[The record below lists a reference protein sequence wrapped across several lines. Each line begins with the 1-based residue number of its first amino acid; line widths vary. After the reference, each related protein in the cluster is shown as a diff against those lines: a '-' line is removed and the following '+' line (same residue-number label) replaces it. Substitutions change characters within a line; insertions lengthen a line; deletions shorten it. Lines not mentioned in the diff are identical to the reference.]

1 MSKEQTIQS
10 PPEIR
15 YPEELPVS
23 QRREEIKRLIDANQ
37 VVIVCGETG
46 SGKTTQLPKMCLEL
60 GRGLKGQ
67 SIVHTQPRRLAATAT
82 AKRIAQ
88 ELNSEVGQWVG
99 FKIRFQDQSNANTA
113 VKLVTDG
120 ILLAESQTDPLFKK
134 YDTIIID
141 EAHERSLNID
151 FLLGYLKEVLSK
163 RPDLKL
169 IVTSAT
175 IDAERFSKHFEDAA
189 GKPAP
194 VIEVSG
200 RLYPVEVRY
209 KDPNDFDTNR
219 RKNAPVNPSDEVD
232 EDAFQAATL
241 DAVEELC
248 REGQGDILM
257 FLPGEREIR
266 DMANFLGK
274 NMRLALEVLPL
285 FARLTAQ
292 EQERIFKPSG
302 RRRIVL
308 STNVAETSL
317 TVPGIRYVIDSGQA
331 RVKRYSYRNKV
342 EMLQVERISKASA
355 NQRAGRCGR
364 VANGVCIRL
373 YAESDF
379 AGRADYSD
387 PEILRSSLAS
397 VILRMKSLHLTE
409 VEDFPFL
416 QRPMGRAI
424 ADGYQ
429 LLSELNALDEAGQ
442 LTKIGRALA
451 KLPLDPRIA
460 RMLFEASQRACL
472 NELLVLA
479 AALSIQDPRDRPID
493 AQEAADNAQ
502 QQFDDTESD
511 FMSFLKLWKYYVNL
525 KEQSLTNR
533 EMKNALQRKF
543 LSANRLREWGEVH
556 QQLTAMV
563 KDQKWTLNTK
573 AAEYDQIHMAFM
585 AGLLGNIGLKHET
598 DPIYL
603 GARSIK
609 FSVHPGSNL
618 FKKGF
623 KWIMGAELV
632 ETTRLYARSVARIQ
646 PDWIEKVGAHLLKRN
661 HTNPHWEKGSGQ
673 AVALETGTIYGLP
686 VYSQR
691 RVSLARF
698 NQADARRLMIH
709 EGLVPGQVKTNVPFY
724 VHNRKLIEDLEKL
737 EHKARRQDILVDE
750 ALIAQFY
757 DDKLPAGAYNQQT
770 LENWAKQ
777 ASKEDLA
784 ALYLNKEDLLSK
796 KAGDITTEFYPKKLE
811 MGGLAFDLSYHFE
824 PGSPRD
830 GVTLTIPLMLLNQVN
845 VGRTEWLVPGML
857 KEKALLLLKSLPQKI
872 RRHCV
877 PVPQFAEKFAQAH
890 YDPKLYEK
898 PLLERL
904 RDFVASETPARPL
917 LSDFRIETL
926 PPHHFMNFKLVDEHG
941 RQLDMQRSLSALKAE
956 WGRKAQESFKS
967 SAVVEQV
974 RAQVQVQVGVGEGAA
989 PQANAKPGHHNVT
1002 QNKLTQNSQAAKTS
1016 EASEANKFN
1025 DQPITDWSFGTLPD
1039 MLEIKRGGQTF
1050 FGYPALKDMGEH
1062 CIVEVYDEEEIARK
1076 VHLDGVLRLF
1086 NIALKEPLKYL
1097 TKNLLD
1103 FQKVAMLYMPLG
1115 SAEDLQLQWIK
1126 LTLMRSALAAGLP
1139 STQAEFASK
1148 VQEARARMNL
1158 IAQEIG
1164 KILLIILNEHS
1175 ALSKKL
1181 QASAKAFPDCVADIQ
1196 NQLNWLLPKGFLLK
1210 KPWEQLAHYP
1220 RYLKAAQIRLE
1231 RARNSIDRDKQ
1242 LMKEVMDLQLHWV
1255 RASSQLKGQ
1264 EDESLSQFAW
1274 QLQELRVSLFA
1285 QELRTPM
1292 PVSAKRLQKA
1302 WETMARRN
1310 Q

>member
-1 MSKEQTIQS
+1 MLSKEQTLQS

-23 QRREEIKRLIDANQ
+23 QRRAEIKHLIAANQ

-60 GRGLKGQ
+60 GRGLNGQ

-88 ELNSEVGQWVG
+88 ELNSEIGQWVG
-99 FKIRFQDQSNANTA
+99 FKIRFQDQSNASTA

-120 ILLAESQTDPLFKK
+120 ILMAESQTDPLFKK

-151 FLLGYLKEVLSK
+151 FLLGYLKDVLTK

-175 IDAERFSKHFEDAA
+175 IDAERFSKHFENAQ

-209 KDPNDFDTNR
+209 KDPNDFDTSR
-219 RKNAPVNPSDEVD
+219 RKNAPVNLADEVD

-266 DMANFLGK
+266 DMANFLSK
-274 NMRLALEVLPL
+274 NLRQSLEILPL

-317 TVPGIRYVIDSGQA
+317 TVPGIRYVIDSGVA

-373 YAESDF
+373 YAEADF
-379 AGRADYSD
+379 AGRTDYTD

-429 LLSELNALDEAGQ
+429 LLSELNALDDAGH
-442 LTKIGRALA
+442 LTKTGRALA

-460 RMLFEASQRACL
+460 RMLFEASQRGCL

-493 AQEAADNAQ
+493 AKEAADNAQ
-502 QQFDDTESD
+502 QQFDDAESD
-511 FMSFLKLWKYYVNL
+511 FMSFLKLWNYFIDL
-525 KEQSLTNR
+525 KQQNLTNR
-533 EMKNALQRKF
+533 DMKNALQRKF
-543 LSANRLREWGEVH
+543 LSANRLREWSEVH

-563 KDQKWTLNTK
+563 KDQKWTLNATP
-573 AAEYDQIHMAFM
+573 ATYDQIHLALM

-598 DPIYL
+598 DPVYL

-618 FKKGF
+618 FKKGG
-623 KWIMGAELV
+623 KWIMAAELV
-632 ETTRLYARSVARIQ
+632 ETTRLYARSVAKIQ
-646 PDWIEKVGAHLLKRN
+646 PEWIEKVGAHLVKRN
-661 HTNPHWEKGSGQ
+661 HNNPHWEKGSGQ

-686 VYSQR
+686 IYSQR

-709 EGLVPGQVKTNVPFY
+709 EGLVPGQVKTTVPFY
-724 VHNRKLIEDLEKL
+724 VHNRKLVEDLEKL

-757 DDKLPAGAYNQQT
+757 DDKLPAGVYNQQT

-811 MGGLAFDLSYHFE
+811 MGGLAFDLTYHFE

-845 VGRTEWLVPGML
+845 PGRTEWLVPGML
-857 KEKALLLLKSLPQKI
+857 KEKALLLLKSLPQKL

-890 YDPKLYEK
+890 FDSNLYEK

-926 PPHHFMNFKLVDEHG
+926 PPHHFMNFKLIDEHG

-967 SAVVEQV
+967 SDVVEQV
-974 RAQVQVQVGVGEGAA
+974 RAQVGG
-989 PQANAKPGHHNVT
+989 QAGIASP
-1002 QNKLTQNSQAAKTS
+1002 
-1016 EASEANKFN
+1016 ASETRKLSPNPAKSSSGSNSTFS
-1025 DQPITDWSFGTLPD
+1025 DQPITDWSFGSLPD
-1039 MLEIKRGGQTF
+1039 MLEIKRAGQTF

-1062 CIVEVYDEEEIARK
+1062 CIIEVFDEEEIARK

-1097 TKNLLD
+1097 TKNLID

-1115 SAEDLQLQWIK
+1115 SSEELQQQWIK

-1139 STQAEFASK
+1139 TTQDEFNTKA
-1148 VQEARARMNL
+1148 QEARSRMNL

-1164 KILLIILNEHS
+1164 KVLLIILNEYS
-1175 ALSKKL
+1175 ALNKKL
-1181 QASAKAFPDCVADIQ
+1181 QALSKSFPECVADIQ

-1231 RARNSIDRDKQ
+1231 RVRNSVDRDKQ
-1242 LMKEVMDLQLHWV
+1242 LMKDVMDLQLHWV

-1292 PVSAKRLQKA
+1292 PVSVKRLQKA
-1302 WETMARRN
+1302 WETMARR
-1310 Q
+1310 QQ

>member
-1 MSKEQTIQS
+1 MLSKEQILQS

-23 QRREEIKRLIDANQ
+23 QRREEIKRLIAAHQ

-60 GRGLKGQ
+60 GRGLNGQ

-99 FKIRFQDQSNANTA
+99 FKIRFQDQSNASTA

-151 FLLGYLKEVLSK
+151 FLLGYLKDVLGK

-175 IDAERFSKHFEDAA
+175 IDAERFSRHFEDAQ

-219 RKNAPVNPSDEVD
+219 RKNAPVNPADEVD

-266 DMANFLGK
+266 DMANFLSK
-274 NMRLALEVLPL
+274 NMRQTLEVLPL

-317 TVPGIRYVIDSGQA
+317 TVPGIRYVIDSGVA

-364 VANGVCIRL
+364 VADGVCIRL

-379 AGRADYSD
+379 MGRADYTD

-409 VEDFPFL
+409 VEEFPFL

-429 LLSELNALDEAGQ
+429 LLSELNALDDAGH
-442 LTKIGRALA
+442 LTKIGRSLA

-460 RMLFEASQRACL
+460 RMLFEASRRACL
-472 NELLVLA
+472 SEMLVLA
-479 AALSIQDPRDRPID
+479 SALSIQDPRDRPID

-502 QQFDDTESD
+502 QQFDDAESD
-511 FMSFLKLWKYYVNL
+511 FMSFLKLWKFYIDL
-525 KEQSLTNR
+525 KEKKLSNR
-533 EMKNALQRKF
+533 DMKSTLQKKF

-556 QQLTAMV
+556 QQLTSMV
-563 KDQKWTLNTK
+563 KDQKWNLNTS
-573 AAEYDQIHMAFM
+573 AAKYDQIHLALM

-598 DPIYL
+598 DPVYL

-609 FSVHPGSNL
+609 FSIHPGSNL
-618 FKKGF
+618 FKKGG
-623 KWIMGAELV
+623 KWIMAAELV
-632 ETTRLYARSVARIQ
+632 ETTRLYARSVAKIQ

-661 HTNPHWEKGSGQ
+661 HSNPHWEKGSGQ
-673 AVALETGTIYGLP
+673 AVAMETGTIYGLP

-691 RVSLARF
+691 RISLARF

-709 EGLVPGQVKTNVPFY
+709 EGLVPGQVKTTVPFY
-724 VHNRKLIEDLEKL
+724 VHNRKLVEELEKL

-757 DDKLPAGAYNQQT
+757 DDKLPAGVYNQQT

-784 ALYLNKEDLLSK
+784 ALCLNKADLLSK
-796 KAGDITTEFYPKKLE
+796 KAGDITTDFYPKKLE
-811 MGGLAFDLSYHFE
+811 MGGLAFDLTYHFE

-857 KEKALLLLKSLPQKI
+857 KEKALLLLKSLPQKL
-872 RRHCV
+872 RRYCV

-904 RDFVASETPARPL
+904 RDFVVGETPARPL

-967 SAVVEQV
+967 SDVVEQV
-974 RAQVQVQVGVGEGAA
+974 RTQVGSQAGAQRA
-989 PQANAKPGHHNVT
+989 EHAGGSVSSKPVT
-1002 QNKLTQNSQAAKTS
+1002 QGKSTGSTFS
-1016 EASEANKFN
+1016 
-1025 DQPITDWSFGTLPD
+1025 DQPITDWSFGGLPD

-1050 FGYPALKDMGEH
+1050 FGYPALKDMGDH
-1062 CIVEVYDEEEIARK
+1062 CVIEVFDEEEIARK

-1115 SAEDLQLQWIK
+1115 SSDELQQQWVK

-1139 STQAEFASK
+1139 ATQDEFNSK
-1148 VQEARARMNL
+1148 VQDARARMNL

-1164 KILLIILNEHS
+1164 RLLLNILNEYN
-1175 ALSKKL
+1175 ALNKKL
-1181 QASAKAFPDCVADIQ
+1181 QLSSKAFPECVADIQ
-1196 NQLNWLLPKGFLLK
+1196 NQVNWLLPKGFLLK

-1220 RYLKAAQIRLE
+1220 RYLKGAQIRLE

-1242 LMKEVMDLQLHWV
+1242 LMKDVMDLQLHWV

-1292 PVSAKRLQKA
+1292 PVSVKRLQKA
-1302 WETMARRN
+1302 WETMARR
-1310 Q
+1310 QQ

>member
-1 MSKEQTIQS
+1 MLSKEQTLQP

-23 QRREEIKRLIDANQ
+23 QRRAEIKHLIAANQ

-60 GRGLKGQ
+60 GRGLNGQ

-88 ELNSEVGQWVG
+88 ELNSEIGQWVG
-99 FKIRFQDQSNANTA
+99 FKIRFQDQSNASTA

-151 FLLGYLKEVLSK
+151 FLLGYLKDVLTK

-175 IDAERFSKHFEDAA
+175 IDAERFSKHFENAQ

-209 KDPNDFDTNR
+209 KDPNDFDTSR
-219 RKNAPVNPSDEVD
+219 RKNAPVNLADEVD

-266 DMANFLGK
+266 DMANFLSK
-274 NMRLALEVLPL
+274 NLRQSLEILPL

-317 TVPGIRYVIDSGQA
+317 TVPGIRYVIDSGVA

-373 YAESDF
+373 YAEADF
-379 AGRADYSD
+379 AGRTDYTD

-429 LLSELNALDEAGQ
+429 LLSELNALDDAGH
-442 LTKIGRALA
+442 LTKTGRALA

-460 RMLFEASQRACL
+460 RMLFEASQRGCL

-502 QQFDDTESD
+502 QQFDDAESD
-511 FMSFLKLWKYYVNL
+511 FMSFLKLWNYFIDL
-525 KEQSLTNR
+525 KQQNLTNR
-533 EMKNALQRKF
+533 DMKNALQRKF
-543 LSANRLREWGEVH
+543 LSANRLREWSEVH

-563 KDQKWTLNTK
+563 KDQKWTLNATP
-573 AAEYDQIHMAFM
+573 ATYDQIHLALM

-598 DPIYL
+598 DPVYL

-618 FKKGF
+618 FKKGG
-623 KWIMGAELV
+623 KWIMAAELV
-632 ETTRLYARSVARIQ
+632 ETTRLYARSVAKIQ
-646 PDWIEKVGAHLLKRN
+646 PEWIEKVGAHLVKRN
-661 HTNPHWEKGSGQ
+661 HNNPHWEKGSGQ

-686 VYSQR
+686 IYSQR

-709 EGLVPGQVKTNVPFY
+709 EGLVPGQVKTTVPFY
-724 VHNRKLIEDLEKL
+724 VHNRKLVEDLEKL

-757 DDKLPAGAYNQQT
+757 DDKLPAGVYNQQT

-811 MGGLAFDLSYHFE
+811 MGGLAFDLTYHFE

-845 VGRTEWLVPGML
+845 PGRTEWLVPGML
-857 KEKALLLLKSLPQKI
+857 KEKALLLLKSLPQKL

-890 YDPKLYEK
+890 FDSNLYEK

-926 PPHHFMNFKLVDEHG
+926 PPHHFMNFKLIDEHG

-967 SAVVEQV
+967 SDVVEQV
-974 RAQVQVQVGVGEGAA
+974 RAQVGG
-989 PQANAKPGHHNVT
+989 QAGIASP
-1002 QNKLTQNSQAAKTS
+1002 
-1016 EASEANKFN
+1016 ASETRKLSPNPAKSSSGSNSAFS
-1025 DQPITDWSFGTLPD
+1025 DQPITDWSFGSLPD
-1039 MLEIKRGGQTF
+1039 MLEIKRAGQTF

-1062 CIVEVYDEEEIARK
+1062 CIIEVFDEEEIARK

-1097 TKNLLD
+1097 TKNLID

-1115 SAEDLQLQWIK
+1115 SSEELQQQWIK

-1139 STQAEFASK
+1139 TTQDEFNTKA
-1148 VQEARARMNL
+1148 QEARSRMNL

-1164 KILLIILNEHS
+1164 KVLLIILNEYS
-1175 ALSKKL
+1175 ALNKKL
-1181 QASAKAFPDCVADIQ
+1181 QALSKSFPECVADIQ

-1231 RARNSIDRDKQ
+1231 RVRNSVDRDKQ
-1242 LMKEVMDLQLHWV
+1242 LMKDVMDLQLHWV

-1292 PVSAKRLQKA
+1292 PVSVKRLQKA
-1302 WETMARRN
+1302 WETMARR
-1310 Q
+1310 QQ

>member
-1 MSKEQTIQS
+1 M
-10 PPEIR
+10 PEIR

-23 QRREEIKRLIDANQ
+23 QRRTEIKQLIAAHQ

-46 SGKTTQLPKMCLEL
+46 SGKTTQLPKMCMEL
-60 GRGLKGQ
+60 GRGLNGQ

-88 ELNSEVGQWVG
+88 ELNSELGQWVG
-99 FKIRFQDQSNANTA
+99 YKIRFQDQSNASTA

-151 FLLGYLKEVLSK
+151 FLLGYLKEVLTK
-163 RPDLKL
+163 RSDLKL

-175 IDAERFSKHFEDAA
+175 IDAERFSKHFENSA
-189 GKPAP
+189 GEPAP

-200 RLYPVEVRY
+200 RLYPVEIRY
-209 KDPNDFDTNR
+209 KDPNDFDTSR
-219 RKNAPVNPSDEVD
+219 RKNAPLNPADEVD

-248 REGQGDILM
+248 REGTGDILM

-266 DMANFLGK
+266 DMANFMSK
-274 NMRLALEVLPL
+274 NLRQTLEILPL

-317 TVPGIRYVIDSGQA
+317 TVPGIRYVIDSGLA

-364 VANGVCIRL
+364 VAHGVCIRL
-373 YAESDF
+373 YAAADF
-379 AGRADYSD
+379 AGRADYTD

-429 LLSELNALDEAGQ
+429 LLSELNALDDVGQ

-460 RMLFEASQRACL
+460 RMLFEANQRGCL
-472 NELLVLA
+472 SELLVLA
-479 AALSIQDPRDRPID
+479 SALSIQDPRDRPID
-493 AQEAADNAQ
+493 AQEAADNAH
-502 QQFDDTESD
+502 QQFNDTESD
-511 FMSFLKLWKYYVNL
+511 FMSFLKLWNYYIDL
-525 KEQSLTNR
+525 KKQELTNR
-533 EMKNALQRKF
+533 ELRNTLQRKF
-543 LSANRLREWGEVH
+543 LSANRLREWNEVQ

-563 KDQKWTLNTK
+563 KDQKWTLNSTP
-573 AAEYDQIHMAFM
+573 ATYDQIHLALM
-585 AGLLGNIGLKHET
+585 AGLLGNLGLKHET
-598 DPIYL
+598 DPVYL

-609 FSVHPGSNL
+609 FSIHPGSNL
-618 FKKGF
+618 FKKGG
-623 KWIMGAELV
+623 KWIMAAELV
-632 ETTRLYARSVARIQ
+632 ETTRLYARSVAKIQ
-646 PDWIEKVGAHLLKRN
+646 PDWIEKVGAHLVKRN
-661 HTNPHWEKGSGQ
+661 HNNPHWEKGSGQ

-686 VYSQR
+686 IYSQR

-770 LENWAKQ
+770 LENWTKQ

-784 ALYLNKEDLLSK
+784 ALYLNKQDLLSK

-857 KEKALLLLKSLPQKI
+857 KEKALLLLKSLPQKL

-877 PVPQFAEKFAQAH
+877 PVPQFAEKFAEAH
-890 YDPKLYEK
+890 YDSSLYDK
-898 PLLERL
+898 SLLERL
-904 RDFVASETPARPL
+904 RDFVTSETPARPL

-967 SAVVEQV
+967 SNVVEQV
-974 RAQVQVQVGVGEGAA
+974 RAQVGGKVSGIGQTGSSNN
-989 PQANAKPGHHNVT
+989 PSSNSAN
-1002 QNKLTQNSQAAKTS
+1002 LS
-1016 EASEANKFN
+1016 ASTRTTAFS
-1025 DQPITDWSFGTLPD
+1025 DQPIVDWSFGNLPD

-1050 FGYPALKDMGEH
+1050 FGYPALKDMGDH
-1062 CIVEVYDEEEIARK
+1062 CIVEVFDEEDIARK

-1115 SAEDLQLQWIK
+1115 SSEDLQHQWIK
-1126 LTLMRSALAAGLP
+1126 LTLLRSALAAGLP
-1139 STQAEFASK
+1139 TTQDEFNSK
-1148 VQEARARMNL
+1148 AQEARSRMNL

-1164 KILLIILNEHS
+1164 KILLIILNEYHV
-1175 ALSKKL
+1175 LNKKL
-1181 QASAKAFPDCVADIQ
+1181 QASSKSFPECVADIQ

-1231 RARNSIDRDKQ
+1231 RVRNSLERDKQ
-1242 LMKEVMDLQLHWV
+1242 LMKDVMDLQLHWV

-1264 EDESLSQFAW
+1264 EDESLNQFAW

-1292 PVSAKRLQKA
+1292 PVSVKRLQKA
-1302 WETMARRN
+1302 WETMARR
-1310 Q
+1310 QQ

>member
-1 MSKEQTIQS
+1 MLSKEQILQS
-10 PPEIR
+10 LPEIL

-23 QRREEIKRLIDANQ
+23 QRREEIKQLIAANQ

-151 FLLGYLKEVLSK
+151 FLLGYLKDVLSK

-175 IDAERFSKHFEDAA
+175 IDAERFSKHFVDSQ
-189 GKPAP
+189 GKAAP

-200 RLYPVEVRY
+200 RLYPVEMRY
-209 KDPNDFDTNR
+209 KDPNDFDTSR
-219 RKNAPVNPSDEVD
+219 RKNTPLNPADEID
-232 EDAFQAATL
+232 EDAFQAATV

-266 DMANFLGK
+266 DMAHFLTK
-274 NMRLALEVLPL
+274 NLRQTLEVLPL

-317 TVPGIRYVIDSGQA
+317 TVPGIRYVIDSGVA

-373 YAESDF
+373 YSEADF
-379 AGRADYSD
+379 SGRPDYTD

-429 LLSELNALDEAGQ
+429 LLSELNALDDAGH
-442 LTKIGRALA
+442 LTKIGRSLA

-472 NELLVLA
+472 NEVLVLA

-502 QQFDDTESD
+502 QQFDDAESD
-511 FMSFLKLWKYYVNL
+511 FMSFLKLWNFYIDL
-525 KEQSLTNR
+525 KEKGGTNR
-533 EMKNALQRKF
+533 EVKNTLQRKF

-556 QQLTAMV
+556 QQLAAMA
-563 KDQKWTLNTK
+563 KDQKWTLNTTP
-573 AAEYDQIHMAFM
+573 ANYDQIHLALMS
-585 AGLLGNIGLKHET
+585 GLLGNIGLKHET
-598 DPIYL
+598 DPGYL

-618 FKKGF
+618 FKKSG
-623 KWIMGAELV
+623 KWIMAAELV
-632 ETTRLYARSVARIQ
+632 ETTRLYARSVAKIQ
-646 PDWIEKVGAHLLKRN
+646 PDWIEKVGDHLVKRN
-661 HTNPHWEKGSGQ
+661 HNNPHWEKGSGQ
-673 AVALETGTIYGLP
+673 AVAMETGTIYGLP
-686 VYSQR
+686 IYSQR
-691 RVSLARF
+691 RVSLARL

-709 EGLVPGQVKTNVPFY
+709 EGLVPGQVKTTVPFY
-724 VHNRKLIEDLEKL
+724 VHNRKLVEELEKL

-757 DDKLPAGAYNQQT
+757 DDKLPAGVYNQQT

-777 ASKEDLA
+777 ASKDDLA
-784 ALYLNKEDLLSK
+784 ALHLNKEDLLSK
-796 KAGDITTEFYPKKLE
+796 KAGDITTDFYPKKLE

-890 YDPKLYEK
+890 FDSTLYEK

-904 RDFVASETPARPL
+904 RDYVASETPARPL

-926 PPHHFMNFKLVDEHG
+926 PPHHFMNFKLMDEHG
-941 RQLDMQRSLSALKAE
+941 RQLDMQRNLAALRAE
-956 WGRKAQESFKS
+956 WGKKAQESFKS

-974 RAQVQVQVGVGEGAA
+974 RAQVGSSSPTHLGA
-989 PQANAKPGHHNVT
+989 V
-1002 QNKLTQNSQAAKTS
+1002 SVSSAAK
-1016 EASEANKFN
+1016 ASIHASKQTNNNAFN
-1025 DQPITDWSFGTLPD
+1025 DQPISDWSFGGLPD

-1050 FGYPALKDMGEH
+1050 FGYPALKDMGDH
-1062 CIVEVYDEEEIARK
+1062 CIVEVYDEEAIARK

-1115 SAEDLQLQWIK
+1115 SAEDLQKQWIK
-1126 LTLMRSALAAGLP
+1126 LTLMRSALASGLP
-1139 STQAEFASK
+1139 VTQDEFNSK
-1148 VQEARARMNL
+1148 VQDARARMNL

-1164 KILLIILNEHS
+1164 KILFNILNEYS
-1175 ALSKKL
+1175 TLNKKL
-1181 QASAKAFPDCVADIQ
+1181 QASSKSFPDCVADIQ
-1196 NQLNWLLPKGFLLK
+1196 NQVNWLLPKGFLLK

-1231 RARNSIDRDKQ
+1231 RVRNSIDRDKQ
-1242 LMKEVMDLQLHWV
+1242 LMKEVMDLQLHWA
-1255 RASSQLKGQ
+1255 RAGAQLKGQ
-1264 EDESLSQFAW
+1264 EDESLDQFSW

-1292 PVSAKRLQKA
+1292 PVSVKRLQKA
-1302 WETMARRN
+1302 WETMARR
-1310 Q
+1310 QQ

>member
-1 MSKEQTIQS
+1 VLSKEQSAHPLPQ
-10 PPEIR
+10 IR

-23 QRREEIKRLIDANQ
+23 QRREEIKALLAKNQ

-60 GRGLKGQ
+60 GRGLNGQ

-82 AKRIAQ
+82 AKRIAF
-88 ELNSEVGQWVG
+88 ELQSEVGQWVG
-99 FKIRFQDQSNANTA
+99 FKIRFQDQSGSNTA
-113 VKLVTDG
+113 IKLVTDG

-151 FLLGYLKEVLSK
+151 FLLGYLKDVLRK

-175 IDAERFSKHFEDAA
+175 IDAQRFAKHFETDT
-189 GKPAP
+189 GQPAP

-209 KDPNDFDTNR
+209 KDPVDFDTNR
-219 RKNAPVNPSDEVD
+219 RKNAPKNPTDEVD

-266 DMANFLGK
+266 DMSNFLGK
-274 NMRLALEVLPL
+274 NLRQSMEVLPL

-342 EMLQVERISKASA
+342 EMLQIERISKASA

-373 YAESDF
+373 YSETDF
-379 AGRADYSD
+379 AGRSDFTD

-409 VEDFPFL
+409 VEEFPFL

-429 LLSELNALDEAGQ
+429 LLSELHALDDSGR
-442 LTKIGRALA
+442 LTKTGRSLA

-472 NELLVLA
+472 SEMLVLA
-479 AALSIQDPRDRPID
+479 AALSIQDPRERPLD
-493 AQEAADNAQ
+493 AQEAADQAQ
-502 QQFDDTESD
+502 QQFQDPDSD
-511 FMSFLKLWKYYVNL
+511 FMSFLKLWKFYIDL
-525 KEQSLTNR
+525 KEKGLSNR
-533 EMKNALQRKF
+533 ELRNTLQRKF
-543 LSANRLREWGEVH
+543 LSGNRLREWTEVH
-556 QQLTAMV
+556 QQLLGMA
-563 KDQKWTLNTK
+563 KEQKWHLNTEK
-573 AAEYDQIHMAFM
+573 ATADQVHMALM
-585 AGLLGNIGLKHET
+585 SGLLGNLGLKHESE
-598 DPIYL
+598 PVYL
-603 GARSIK
+603 GARSIR

-618 FKKGF
+618 FKKNG
-623 KWIMGAELV
+623 KWLMAAELV
-632 ETTRLYARSVARIQ
+632 ETTRLYARCVARIQ
-646 PDWIEKVGAHLLKRN
+646 PEWIEKVGAHLVRKN
-661 HTNPHWEKGSGQ
+661 HSNPHWEKNSGQ
-673 AVALETGTIYGLP
+673 AVAMETGTIYGLP
-686 VYSQR
+686 IYSQR
-691 RVSLARF
+691 RVSLAKID
-698 NQADARRLMIH
+698 QESARKLMIQ
-709 EGLVPGQVKTNVPFY
+709 EGLVPGQIKTNLAFY
-724 VHNRKLIEDLEKL
+724 VHNRKLVEDLEKL

-750 ALIAQFY
+750 SLIAQFY
-757 DDKLPAGAYNQQT
+757 EERLPKGAYNQQT

-777 ASKEDLA
+777 ASKDDLA
-784 ALYLNKEDLLSK
+784 ALYLSREDLLSK
-796 KAGDITTEFYPKKLE
+796 QAGGITTEFYPKKLE
-811 MGGLAFDLSYHFE
+811 MGGLAFDLTYHFE

-830 GVTLTIPLMLLNQVN
+830 GVTLSVPLMLLNQVN
-845 VGRTEWLVPGML
+845 LIRTEWLVPGML
-857 KEKALLLLKSLPQKI
+857 KEKALLLLKSLPQKL

-890 YDPKLYEK
+890 FDISLYDQ

-904 RDFVASETPARPL
+904 RDFVGTQTPVRPL
-917 LSDFRIETL
+917 LTDFRIESL
-926 PPHHFMNFKLVDEHG
+926 PPHHFMNFKLIDEHG
-941 RQLDMQRSLSALKAE
+941 RQLDMQRNLAALRAE
-956 WGRKAQESFKS
+956 WGKKALETFKS
-967 SAVVEQV
+967 SAAVEQA
-974 RAQVQVQVGVGEGAA
+974 RTQVGGVSSA
-989 PQANAKPGHHNVT
+989 Q
-1002 QNKLTQNSQAAKTS
+1002 S
-1016 EASEANKFN
+1016 EARQGGKVVSNTVSQDNE
-1025 DQPITDWSFGTLPD
+1025 PITSWSFGELPE

-1062 CIVEVYDEEEIARK
+1062 CVIEVYDEESLAK
-1076 VHLDGVLRLF
+1076 KAHVDGVLRLF
-1086 NIALKEPLKYL
+1086 SIALKEPLKYL
-1097 TKNLLD
+1097 NKNLTD

-1115 SAEDLQLQWIK
+1115 TSDELQRQWIK
-1126 LTLMRSALAAGLP
+1126 LALMRGALASGMP
-1139 STQAEFASK
+1139 KTEQDFTEK
-1148 VQEARARMNL
+1148 TQEARGRLNL

-1164 KILLIILNEHS
+1164 KILLMILIEYS
-1175 ALSKKL
+1175 ALNKKL
-1181 QASAKAFPDCVADIQ
+1181 QVNSKSFPEAVSDIQ
-1196 NQLNWLLPKGFLLK
+1196 NQVSWLLPKDFMLS

-1220 RYLKAAQIRLE
+1220 RYLKAAQVRLE
-1231 RARNSIDRDKQ
+1231 RLRNSVERDKE
-1242 LMKEVMDLQLHWV
+1242 LMKEMHPLQVQWV
-1255 RASSQLKGQ
+1255 RALGNLKGQ
-1264 EDESLSQFAW
+1264 TDESLDQFGW

-1292 PVSAKRLQKA
+1292 PVSVKRLSKA
-1302 WETMARRN
+1302 WDTLSRR
-1310 Q
+1310 QQ

>member
-1 MSKEQTIQS
+1 VLSKEQTLQP

-23 QRREEIKRLIDANQ
+23 QRRAEIKHLIAANQ

-60 GRGLKGQ
+60 GRGLNGQ

-88 ELNSEVGQWVG
+88 ELNSEIGQWVG
-99 FKIRFQDQSNANTA
+99 FKIRFQDQSNASTA

-151 FLLGYLKEVLSK
+151 FLLGYLKDVLTK

-175 IDAERFSKHFEDAA
+175 IDAERFSKHFENAQ

-209 KDPNDFDTNR
+209 KDPNDFDTSR
-219 RKNAPVNPSDEVD
+219 RKNAPVNLADEVD

-266 DMANFLGK
+266 DMANFLSK
-274 NMRLALEVLPL
+274 NLRQSLEILPL

-317 TVPGIRYVIDSGQA
+317 TVPGIRYVIDSGVA

-373 YAESDF
+373 YAEADF
-379 AGRADYSD
+379 AGRTDYTD

-429 LLSELNALDEAGQ
+429 LLSELNALDDAGH
-442 LTKIGRALA
+442 LTKTGRALA

-460 RMLFEASQRACL
+460 RMLFEASQRGCL

-493 AQEAADNAQ
+493 AKEAADNAQ
-502 QQFDDTESD
+502 QQFDDAESD
-511 FMSFLKLWKYYVNL
+511 FMSFLKLWNYFIDL
-525 KEQSLTNR
+525 KQQNLTNR
-533 EMKNALQRKF
+533 DMKNALQRKF
-543 LSANRLREWGEVH
+543 LSANRLREWSEVH

-563 KDQKWTLNTK
+563 KDQKWTLNATP
-573 AAEYDQIHMAFM
+573 ATYDQIHLALM

-598 DPIYL
+598 DPVYL

-618 FKKGF
+618 FKKGG
-623 KWIMGAELV
+623 KWIMAAELV
-632 ETTRLYARSVARIQ
+632 ETTRLYARSVAKIQ
-646 PDWIEKVGAHLLKRN
+646 PEWIEKVGAHLVKRN
-661 HTNPHWEKGSGQ
+661 HNNPHWEKGSGQ

-686 VYSQR
+686 IYSQR

-709 EGLVPGQVKTNVPFY
+709 EGLVPGQVKTTVPFY
-724 VHNRKLIEDLEKL
+724 VHNRKLVEDLEKL

-757 DDKLPAGAYNQQT
+757 DDKLPAGVYNQQT

-811 MGGLAFDLSYHFE
+811 MGGLAFDLTYHFE

-845 VGRTEWLVPGML
+845 PGRTEWLVPGML
-857 KEKALLLLKSLPQKI
+857 KEKALLLLKSLPQKL

-890 YDPKLYEK
+890 FDSNLYEK

-926 PPHHFMNFKLVDEHG
+926 PPHHFMNFKLIDEHG

-967 SAVVEQV
+967 SDVVEQV
-974 RAQVQVQVGVGEGAA
+974 RAQVGG
-989 PQANAKPGHHNVT
+989 QAGIASP
-1002 QNKLTQNSQAAKTS
+1002 
-1016 EASEANKFN
+1016 ASETRKLSPNPAKSSSGSNSTFS
-1025 DQPITDWSFGTLPD
+1025 DQPITDWSFGSLPD
-1039 MLEIKRGGQTF
+1039 MLEIKRAGQTF

-1062 CIVEVYDEEEIARK
+1062 CIIEVFDEEEIARK

-1097 TKNLLD
+1097 TKNLID

-1115 SAEDLQLQWIK
+1115 SSEELQQQWIK

-1139 STQAEFASK
+1139 TTQDEFNTKA
-1148 VQEARARMNL
+1148 QEARSRMNL

-1164 KILLIILNEHS
+1164 KVLLIILNEYS
-1175 ALSKKL
+1175 ALNKKL
-1181 QASAKAFPDCVADIQ
+1181 QALSKSFPECVADIQ

-1231 RARNSIDRDKQ
+1231 RVRNSVDRDKQ
-1242 LMKEVMDLQLHWV
+1242 LMKDVMDLQLHWV

-1292 PVSAKRLQKA
+1292 PVSVKRLQKA
-1302 WETMARRN
+1302 WETMARR
-1310 Q
+1310 QQ

>member
-1 MSKEQTIQS
+1 MLSKEQTLLS
-10 PPEIR
+10 PLEIR

-23 QRREEIKRLIDANQ
+23 QRRTEIKQLIAENQ

-60 GRGLKGQ
+60 GRGLNGQ

-88 ELNSEVGQWVG
+88 ELNSEIGQWVG
-99 FKIRFQDQSNANTA
+99 FKIRFQDQSNASTA

-151 FLLGYLKEVLSK
+151 FLLGYLKDVLGK

-175 IDAERFSKHFEDAA
+175 IDAERFSKHFENLQ

-200 RLYPVEVRY
+200 RLYPVELRY
-209 KDPNDFDTNR
+209 KDPNDFDTSR
-219 RKNAPVNPSDEVD
+219 RKNAPVNPADEVD

-274 NMRLALEVLPL
+274 NMRQTLEILPL

-317 TVPGIRYVIDSGQA
+317 TVPGIRYVIDSGVA

-342 EMLQVERISKASA
+342 EMLQIERISKASA

-379 AGRADYSD
+379 AGRTDYTD

-429 LLSELNALDEAGQ
+429 LLSELNALDDAGH

-460 RMLFEASQRACL
+460 RMLFEASQRGCL

-502 QQFDDTESD
+502 QQFDDAESD
-511 FMSFLKLWKYYVNL
+511 FMSFLKLWNFYIDL
-525 KEQSLTNR
+525 KEKGSTNR
-533 EMKNALQRKF
+533 EMKNTLQRKF

-563 KDQKWTLNTK
+563 KDQKWTLNATP
-573 AAEYDQIHMAFM
+573 ATYDQIHLALM

-598 DPIYL
+598 DPVYL

-609 FSVHPGSNL
+609 FSIHPGSNL
-618 FKKGF
+618 FKKGG
-623 KWIMGAELV
+623 KWIMAAELV
-632 ETTRLYARSVARIQ
+632 ETTRLYARSVAKIQ
-646 PDWIEKVGAHLLKRN
+646 PDWIEKVGAHLVKRN
-661 HTNPHWEKGSGQ
+661 HNNPHWEKGSGQ

-686 VYSQR
+686 IYSQR

-698 NQADARRLMIH
+698 NQAEARRLMIH

-757 DDKLPAGAYNQQT
+757 DDKLPAGVYNQQT

-784 ALYLNKEDLLSK
+784 ALCLNKQDLLSK

-845 VGRTEWLVPGML
+845 AGRTEWLVPGML
-857 KEKALLLLKSLPQKI
+857 KEKALLLLKSLPQKL

-877 PVPQFAEKFAQAH
+877 PVPQFAEKFAEAH
-890 YDPKLYEK
+890 FDSKLYDK

-967 SAVVEQV
+967 SDVVEQV
-974 RAQVQVQVGVGEGAA
+974 RAQVGSGQVQ
-989 PQANAKPGHHNVT
+989 PGNT
-1002 QNKLTQNSQAAKTS
+1002 KTESAKTPVLS
-1016 EASEANKFN
+1016 NNAFN
-1025 DQPITDWSFGTLPD
+1025 DKPITDWSFGSLPD

-1050 FGYPALKDMGEH
+1050 FGYPALKDMGDH
-1062 CIVEVYDEEEIARK
+1062 CIVEVFDEEDIARK

-1115 SAEDLQLQWIK
+1115 SSDELQQQWIK

-1139 STQAEFASK
+1139 ATQDEFNAK
-1148 VQEARARMNL
+1148 VLEARSRMNL

-1164 KILLIILNEHS
+1164 KILLIILNEYS

-1181 QASAKAFPDCVADIQ
+1181 QSLSKSFPECVADIQ

-1210 KPWEQLAHYP
+1210 KPWEQLTHYP

-1231 RARNSIDRDKQ
+1231 RVRNSIDRDKQ
-1242 LMKEVMDLQLHWV
+1242 LMKDVMDLQLHWV

-1292 PVSAKRLQKA
+1292 PVSVKRLQKA
-1302 WETMARRN
+1302 WETMAKR

>member
-1 MSKEQTIQS
+1 MLSKEQTLQS
-10 PPEIR
+10 LPEIR

-23 QRREEIKRLIDANQ
+23 QRREEIKTLIAGNQ

-46 SGKTTQLPKMCLEL
+46 SGKTTQLPKMCLQL
-60 GRGLKGQ
+60 GRGLRGQ

-99 FKIRFQDQSNANTA
+99 FKIRFQDQSNASTA

-151 FLLGYLKEVLSK
+151 FLLGYLKDVLTK
-163 RPDLKL
+163 RSDLKL

-175 IDAERFSKHFEDAA
+175 IDAERFSKHFENAQ
-189 GKPAP
+189 GQPAP

-219 RKNAPVNPSDEVD
+219 RKNAPVNPADEVD

-266 DMANFLGK
+266 DMANFLSK
-274 NMRLALEVLPL
+274 NMRQTLEILPL

-302 RRRIVL
+302 RRRVVL

-317 TVPGIRYVIDSGQA
+317 TVPGIRYVIDSGVA

-373 YAESDF
+373 YAEADF
-379 AGRADYSD
+379 VARAEYTD

-429 LLSELNALDEAGQ
+429 LLSELNALDDAGQ
-442 LTKIGRALA
+442 LTKTGRALA

-460 RMLFEASQRACL
+460 RMLFEASQRGCL
-472 NELLVLA
+472 SELLVLA

-511 FMSFLKLWKYYVNL
+511 FISFLKLWKFYIAL
-525 KEQSLTNR
+525 KEQNLTNR
-533 EMKNALQRKF
+533 EMKNTLQRKY
-543 LSANRLREWGEVH
+543 LSANRLREWGEVY
-556 QQLTAMV
+556 QQLASMV
-563 KDQKWTLNTK
+563 KDQQWVLNTK
-573 AAEYDQIHMAFM
+573 AAEYDQIHMALM

-598 DPIYL
+598 DPVYL

-609 FSVHPGSNL
+609 FSIHPGSNL
-618 FKKGF
+618 FKKGG
-623 KWIMGAELV
+623 KWIMAAELV
-632 ETTRLYARSVARIQ
+632 ETTRLYARSVAKIQ
-646 PDWIEKVGAHLLKRN
+646 PDWIEKVGAHLVKRN
-661 HTNPHWEKGSGQ
+661 HHNPHWEKGSGQ

-686 VYSQR
+686 IYSQR

-698 NQADARRLMIH
+698 NQADARKLMIH

-724 VHNRKLIEDLEKL
+724 MHNRKLVEDLEKL

-784 ALYLNKEDLLSK
+784 ALYLSKEDLLSK

-845 VGRTEWLVPGML
+845 AGRTEWLVPGML
-857 KEKALLLLKSLPQKI
+857 KEKALLLLKSLPQKL

-877 PVPQFAEKFAQAH
+877 PVPQFAEKFAEAH
-890 YDPKLYEK
+890 FDPKLYDK

-926 PPHHFMNFKLVDEHG
+926 PPHHFMNFKLIDEHG

-967 SAVVEQV
+967 SDVVEQI
-974 RAQVQVQVGVGEGAA
+974 RAQVGSTVQSSAKEKAHSTTEKSAVSVGATA
-989 PQANAKPGHHNVT
+989 F
-1002 QNKLTQNSQAAKTS
+1002 S
-1016 EASEANKFN
+1016 
-1025 DQPITDWSFGTLPD
+1025 DQPITDWSFGSLPD
-1039 MLEIKRGGQTF
+1039 MLEIRRGGQTF
-1050 FGYPALKDMGEH
+1050 FGYPALKDMGDH
-1062 CIVEVYDEEEIARK
+1062 CIVEVFDEETIARK

-1086 NIALKEPLKYL
+1086 NISLKEPLKYL

-1115 SAEDLQLQWIK
+1115 SSEELQQQWIK
-1126 LTLMRSALAAGLP
+1126 LTLMRSALATGLP
-1139 STQAEFASK
+1139 TTLDEFNAK

-1164 KILLIILNEHS
+1164 KILLIILNEYS
-1175 ALSKKL
+1175 VLNKKL
-1181 QASAKAFPDCVADIQ
+1181 QASSKSFPECVADIQ
-1196 NQLNWLLPKGFLLK
+1196 NQVNWLLPKGFLLK
-1210 KPWEQLAHYP
+1210 KPWEQLTHYP
-1220 RYLKAAQIRLE
+1220 RYLKAAQVRLE
-1231 RARNSIDRDKQ
+1231 RVRNSIDRDKQ
-1242 LMKEVMDLQLHWV
+1242 LMKDVMDLQLHWV

-1292 PVSAKRLQKA
+1292 PVSVKRLQKA
-1302 WETMARRN
+1302 WETMARR
-1310 Q
+1310 QQ

>member
-1 MSKEQTIQS
+1 
-10 PPEIR
+10 
-15 YPEELPVS
+15 
-23 QRREEIKRLIDANQ
+23 
-37 VVIVCGETG
+37 VCGETG

-60 GRGLKGQ
+60 GRGLSGQ

-88 ELNSEVGQWVG
+88 ELNSELGQWVG
-99 FKIRFQDQSNANTA
+99 FKIRFQDQSNASTA

-151 FLLGYLKEVLSK
+151 FLLGYLKDVLTK

-175 IDAERFSKHFEDAA
+175 IDAERFSKHFENAQ

-209 KDPNDFDTNR
+209 KDPNDFDTSR
-219 RKNAPVNPSDEVD
+219 RKNAPVNLADEVD

-266 DMANFLGK
+266 DMANFLSK
-274 NMRLALEVLPL
+274 NLRQSLEILPL

-317 TVPGIRYVIDSGQA
+317 TVPGIRYVIDSGVA

-364 VANGVCIRL
+364 VANGVCIRF
-373 YAESDF
+373 YAEADF
-379 AGRADYSD
+379 AGRTDYTD

-429 LLSELNALDEAGQ
+429 LLSELNALDDAGH
-442 LTKIGRALA
+442 LTKTGRALA

-460 RMLFEASQRACL
+460 RMLFEASQRGCL

-502 QQFDDTESD
+502 QQFDDAESD
-511 FMSFLKLWKYYVNL
+511 FMSFLKLWNYYIDL
-525 KEQSLTNR
+525 KQQNLTNR
-533 EMKNALQRKF
+533 DMKNALQRKF
-543 LSANRLREWGEVH
+543 LSANRLREWSEVH

-563 KDQKWTLNTK
+563 KDQKWTLNATP
-573 AAEYDQIHMAFM
+573 ATYDQIHLALM

-598 DPIYL
+598 DPVYL

-609 FSVHPGSNL
+609 FSIHPGSNL
-618 FKKGF
+618 FKKGG
-623 KWIMGAELV
+623 KWIMAAELV
-632 ETTRLYARSVARIQ
+632 ETTRLYARSVAKIQ
-646 PDWIEKVGAHLLKRN
+646 PEWIEKVGAHLVKRN
-661 HTNPHWEKGSGQ
+661 HNNPHWEKGSGQ

-686 VYSQR
+686 IYSQR
-691 RVSLARF
+691 RVSLAKF

-709 EGLVPGQVKTNVPFY
+709 EGLVPGQVKTTVPFY
-724 VHNRKLIEDLEKL
+724 VHNRKLVEDLEKL

-757 DDKLPAGAYNQQT
+757 DDKLPAGVYNQQT

-811 MGGLAFDLSYHFE
+811 MGGLAFDLTYHFE

-845 VGRTEWLVPGML
+845 PGRTEWLVPGML
-857 KEKALLLLKSLPQKI
+857 KEKALLLLKSLPQKL

-890 YDPKLYEK
+890 FDSNLYEK

-904 RDFVASETPARPL
+904 RDFVATETPARPL

-926 PPHHFMNFKLVDEHG
+926 PPHHFMNFKLIDEHG

-967 SAVVEQV
+967 SDVVEQV
-974 RAQVQVQVGVGEGAA
+974 RAQVGG
-989 PQANAKPGHHNVT
+989 QAGIASP
-1002 QNKLTQNSQAAKTS
+1002 
-1016 EASEANKFN
+1016 ASETRKLSPNPAKSSSGSNSAFS
-1025 DQPITDWSFGTLPD
+1025 DQPITDWSFGSLPD
-1039 MLEIKRGGQTF
+1039 MLEIKRAGQTF

-1062 CIVEVYDEEEIARK
+1062 CIIEVFDEEEIARK

-1097 TKNLLD
+1097 TKNLID

-1115 SAEDLQLQWIK
+1115 SSEELQQQWIK

-1139 STQAEFASK
+1139 TTQDEFNTKA
-1148 VQEARARMNL
+1148 QEARSRMNL

-1164 KILLIILNEHS
+1164 KVLLIILNEYS
-1175 ALSKKL
+1175 ALNKKL
-1181 QASAKAFPDCVADIQ
+1181 QALSKSFPKCVADIQ

-1231 RARNSIDRDKQ
+1231 RVRNSVDRDKQ
-1242 LMKEVMDLQLHWV
+1242 LMKDVMDLQLHWV

-1292 PVSAKRLQKA
+1292 PVSVKRLQKA
-1302 WETMARRN
+1302 WETMARR
-1310 Q
+1310 QQ

>member
-1 MSKEQTIQS
+1 MLSKEQTLQP

-23 QRREEIKRLIDANQ
+23 QRRAEIKHLIAANQ

-60 GRGLKGQ
+60 GRGLSGQ

-88 ELNSEVGQWVG
+88 ELNSELGQWVG
-99 FKIRFQDQSNANTA
+99 FKIRFQDQSNASTA

-151 FLLGYLKEVLSK
+151 FLLGYLKDVLTK

-175 IDAERFSKHFEDAA
+175 IDAERFSKHFENAQ

-209 KDPNDFDTNR
+209 KDPNDFDTSR
-219 RKNAPVNPSDEVD
+219 RKNAPVNLADEVD

-266 DMANFLGK
+266 DMANFLSK
-274 NMRLALEVLPL
+274 NLRQSLEILPL

-317 TVPGIRYVIDSGQA
+317 TVPGIRYVIDSGVA

-373 YAESDF
+373 YAEADF
-379 AGRADYSD
+379 AGRTDYTD

-429 LLSELNALDEAGQ
+429 LLSELNALDDAGH
-442 LTKIGRALA
+442 LTKTGRALA

-460 RMLFEASQRACL
+460 RMLFEASQRGCL

-502 QQFDDTESD
+502 QQFDDAESD
-511 FMSFLKLWKYYVNL
+511 FMSFLKLWNYFIDL
-525 KEQSLTNR
+525 KKQNLTNR
-533 EMKNALQRKF
+533 DMKNALQRKF
-543 LSANRLREWGEVH
+543 LSENRLREWSEVH

-563 KDQKWTLNTK
+563 KDQKWTLNATP
-573 AAEYDQIHMAFM
+573 ATYDQIHLALM

-598 DPIYL
+598 DPVYL

-618 FKKGF
+618 FKKGG
-623 KWIMGAELV
+623 KWIMAAELV
-632 ETTRLYARSVARIQ
+632 ETTRLYARSVAKIQ
-646 PDWIEKVGAHLLKRN
+646 PEWIEKVGAHLVKRN
-661 HTNPHWEKGSGQ
+661 HNNPHWEKGSGQ

-686 VYSQR
+686 IYSQR

-709 EGLVPGQVKTNVPFY
+709 EGLVPGQVKTTVPFY
-724 VHNRKLIEDLEKL
+724 VHNRKLVEDLEKL

-757 DDKLPAGAYNQQT
+757 DDKLPAGVYNQQT

-811 MGGLAFDLSYHFE
+811 MGGLAFDLTYHFE

-845 VGRTEWLVPGML
+845 PGRTEWLVPGML
-857 KEKALLLLKSLPQKI
+857 KEKALLLLKSLPQKL

-890 YDPKLYEK
+890 FDSNLYEK

-904 RDFVASETPARPL
+904 RDFVATETPARPL

-926 PPHHFMNFKLVDEHG
+926 PPHHFMNFKLIDEHG

-967 SAVVEQV
+967 SDVVEQV
-974 RAQVQVQVGVGEGAA
+974 RAQVGG
-989 PQANAKPGHHNVT
+989 QAGIASP
-1002 QNKLTQNSQAAKTS
+1002 
-1016 EASEANKFN
+1016 ASETRKLSPNPAKSSSGSNSAFS
-1025 DQPITDWSFGTLPD
+1025 DQPITDWSFGSLPD
-1039 MLEIKRGGQTF
+1039 MLEIKRAGQTF

-1062 CIVEVYDEEEIARK
+1062 CIIEVFDEEEIARK

-1097 TKNLLD
+1097 TKNLID

-1115 SAEDLQLQWIK
+1115 SSEELQQQWIK

-1139 STQAEFASK
+1139 TTQDEFNTKA
-1148 VQEARARMNL
+1148 QEARSRMNL

-1164 KILLIILNEHS
+1164 KVLLIILNEYS
-1175 ALSKKL
+1175 ALNKKL
-1181 QASAKAFPDCVADIQ
+1181 QALSKSFPECVADIQ

-1231 RARNSIDRDKQ
+1231 RVRNSVDRDKQ
-1242 LMKEVMDLQLHWV
+1242 LMKDVMDLQLHWV

-1292 PVSAKRLQKA
+1292 PVSVKRLQKA
-1302 WETMARRN
+1302 WETMARR
-1310 Q
+1310 QQ

>member
-1 MSKEQTIQS
+1 MLSKEQILQL

-23 QRREEIKRLIDANQ
+23 QRREEIKQLIAQNQ

-88 ELNSEVGQWVG
+88 ELNSEIGQWVG
-99 FKIRFQDQSNANTA
+99 FKIRFQDASNANTA

-151 FLLGYLKEVLSK
+151 FLLGYLKDVLSK

-175 IDAERFSKHFEDAA
+175 IDAERFSKHFENAK
-189 GKPAP
+189 GQPAP

-209 KDPNDFDTNR
+209 KDPNDFDTSR
-219 RKNAPVNPSDEVD
+219 RKNAPVNPADEVD

-266 DMANFLGK
+266 DMAHFLTK
-274 NMRLALEVLPL
+274 NMRQQLEVLPL

-317 TVPGIRYVIDSGQA
+317 TVPGIRYVIDSGVA

-373 YAESDF
+373 YAEADF
-379 AGRADYSD
+379 AGRTDYTD

-429 LLSELNALDEAGQ
+429 LLSELNALDDAGR
-442 LTKIGRALA
+442 LTKIGRALS

-472 NELLVLA
+472 SEMLVLA

-502 QQFDDTESD
+502 QQFEDTESD
-511 FMSFLKLWKYYVNL
+511 FMSFLKLWSFYTDL
-525 KEQSLTNR
+525 KGKSQTNR
-533 EMKNALQRKF
+533 EIKNTLQRKF

-556 QQLTAMV
+556 QQLTSMV
-563 KDQKWTLNTK
+563 KEQKWHLND
-573 AAEYDQIHMAFM
+573 APANYDQIHLALMS
-585 AGLLGNIGLKHET
+585 GLLGNIGLKHET
-598 DPIYL
+598 DPVYL

-609 FSVHPGSNL
+609 FSIHPGSNL
-618 FKKGF
+618 FKKGG
-623 KWIMGAELV
+623 KWIMAAELV
-632 ETTRLYARSVARIQ
+632 ETTRLYARNVAKIQ
-646 PDWIEKVGAHLLKRN
+646 PDWIEKVGSHLVKRN
-661 HTNPHWEKGSGQ
+661 HNNPHWEKGSGQ
-673 AVALETGTIYGLP
+673 AVAMETGTIYGLP
-686 VYSQR
+686 IYSQR

-698 NQADARRLMIH
+698 NQAEARRLMIH

-724 VHNRKLIEDLEKL
+724 VHNRKLVEDLEKL

-750 ALIAQFY
+750 GLIAQFY
-757 DDKLPAGAYNQQT
+757 DEKLPAGVYNQQT
-770 LENWAKQ
+770 LEVWVNQ
-777 ASKEDLA
+777 ASKEMLA
-784 ALYLNKEDLLSK
+784 ALYLSKEDLLSK

-877 PVPQFAEKFAQAH
+877 PVPQFAEKFAEAH
-890 YDPKLYEK
+890 FDPKLYEK

-926 PPHHFMNFKLVDEHG
+926 PPHHFMNFKLLDEHG

-974 RAQVQVQVGVGEGAA
+974 RAQVGTQSSSVGAA
-989 PQANAKPGHHNVT
+989 AGKVSSKTPSNAASNTAPG
-1002 QNKLTQNSQAAKTS
+1002 AASRAAENNGFT
-1016 EASEANKFN
+1016 
-1025 DQPITDWSFGTLPD
+1025 DQPITDWNFGNLPD

-1062 CIVEVYDEEEIARK
+1062 CIIEVYDEEEIARK

-1097 TKNLLD
+1097 TKNLID

-1115 SAEDLQLQWIK
+1115 SSEELQLQWIK
-1126 LTLMRSALAAGLP
+1126 LTLMRSALATGLP
-1139 STQAEFASK
+1139 TTQQEFTAK
-1148 VQEARARMNL
+1148 AQEARARMNL

-1164 KILLIILNEHS
+1164 KILLVILNEHS

-1181 QASAKAFPDCVADIQ
+1181 QASAKSFPDCVADIQ

-1231 RARNSIDRDKQ
+1231 RVRNSIDRDKQ
-1242 LMKEVMDLQLHWV
+1242 LMKDVTDLQLHWV

-1264 EDESLSQFAW
+1264 EDESLNQFAW

-1292 PVSAKRLQKA
+1292 PVSVKRLQKA
-1302 WETMARRN
+1302 WETMARRH

>member
-1 MSKEQTIQS
+1 MLSKEQTLQS

-23 QRREEIKRLIDANQ
+23 QRRAEIKHLIAANQ

-60 GRGLKGQ
+60 GRGLNGQ

-88 ELNSEVGQWVG
+88 ELNSEIGQWVG
-99 FKIRFQDQSNANTA
+99 FKIRFQDQSNASTA

-120 ILLAESQTDPLFKK
+120 ILMAESQTDPLFKK

-151 FLLGYLKEVLSK
+151 FLLGYLKDVLTK

-175 IDAERFSKHFEDAA
+175 IDAERFSKHFENAQ

-209 KDPNDFDTNR
+209 KDPNDFDTSR
-219 RKNAPVNPSDEVD
+219 RKNAPVNLADEVD

-266 DMANFLGK
+266 DMANFLSK
-274 NMRLALEVLPL
+274 NLRQSLEILPL

-317 TVPGIRYVIDSGQA
+317 TVPGIRYVIDSGVA

-373 YAESDF
+373 YAEADF
-379 AGRADYSD
+379 AGRTDYTD

-429 LLSELNALDEAGQ
+429 LLSELNALDDAGH
-442 LTKIGRALA
+442 LTKTGRALA

-460 RMLFEASQRACL
+460 RMLFEASQRGCL

-493 AQEAADNAQ
+493 AKEAADNAQ
-502 QQFDDTESD
+502 QQFDDAESD
-511 FMSFLKLWKYYVNL
+511 FMSFLKLWNYFIDL
-525 KEQSLTNR
+525 KQQNLTNR
-533 EMKNALQRKF
+533 DMKNALQRKF
-543 LSANRLREWGEVH
+543 LSANRLREWSEVH

-563 KDQKWTLNTK
+563 KDQKWTLNATP
-573 AAEYDQIHMAFM
+573 ATYDQIHLALM

-598 DPIYL
+598 DPVYL

-618 FKKGF
+618 FKKGG
-623 KWIMGAELV
+623 KWIMAAELV
-632 ETTRLYARSVARIQ
+632 ETTRLYARSVAKIQ
-646 PDWIEKVGAHLLKRN
+646 PEWIEKVGAHLVKRN
-661 HTNPHWEKGSGQ
+661 HNNPHWEKGSGQ

-686 VYSQR
+686 IYSQR

-709 EGLVPGQVKTNVPFY
+709 EGLVPGQVKTTVPFY
-724 VHNRKLIEDLEKL
+724 VHNRKLVEDLEKL

-757 DDKLPAGAYNQQT
+757 DDKLPAGVYNQQT

-811 MGGLAFDLSYHFE
+811 MGGLAFDLTYHFE

-845 VGRTEWLVPGML
+845 PGRTEWLVPGML
-857 KEKALLLLKSLPQKI
+857 KEKALLLLKSLPQKL

-890 YDPKLYEK
+890 FDSNLYEK

-904 RDFVASETPARPL
+904 RDFVATETPARPL

-926 PPHHFMNFKLVDEHG
+926 PPHHFMNFKLIDEHG

-967 SAVVEQV
+967 SDVVEQV
-974 RAQVQVQVGVGEGAA
+974 RAQVGG
-989 PQANAKPGHHNVT
+989 QAGIASP
-1002 QNKLTQNSQAAKTS
+1002 
-1016 EASEANKFN
+1016 ASETRKLSPNPAKSSSGSNSAFS
-1025 DQPITDWSFGTLPD
+1025 DQPITDWSFGSLPD
-1039 MLEIKRGGQTF
+1039 MLEIKRAGQTF

-1062 CIVEVYDEEEIARK
+1062 CIIEVFDEEEIARK

-1097 TKNLLD
+1097 TKNLID

-1115 SAEDLQLQWIK
+1115 SSEELQQQWIK

-1139 STQAEFASK
+1139 TTQDEFNTKA
-1148 VQEARARMNL
+1148 QEARSRMNL

-1164 KILLIILNEHS
+1164 KVLLIILNEYS
-1175 ALSKKL
+1175 ALNKKL
-1181 QASAKAFPDCVADIQ
+1181 QALSKSFPECVADIQ

-1231 RARNSIDRDKQ
+1231 RVRNSVDRDKQ
-1242 LMKEVMDLQLHWV
+1242 LMKDVMDLQLHWV

-1292 PVSAKRLQKA
+1292 PVSVKRLQKA
-1302 WETMARRN
+1302 WETMARR
-1310 Q
+1310 QQ

>member
-1 MSKEQTIQS
+1 VLSKEQTLQP

-23 QRREEIKRLIDANQ
+23 QRRAEIKHLIAANQ

-60 GRGLKGQ
+60 GRGLSGQ

-88 ELNSEVGQWVG
+88 ELNSELGQWVG
-99 FKIRFQDQSNANTA
+99 FKIRFQDQSNASTA

-151 FLLGYLKEVLSK
+151 FLLGYLKDVLTK

-175 IDAERFSKHFEDAA
+175 IDAERFSKHFENAQ

-209 KDPNDFDTNR
+209 KDPNDFDTSR
-219 RKNAPVNPSDEVD
+219 RKNAPVNLADEVD

-266 DMANFLGK
+266 DMANFLSK
-274 NMRLALEVLPL
+274 NLRQSLEILPL

-317 TVPGIRYVIDSGQA
+317 TVPGIRYVIDSGVA

-364 VANGVCIRL
+364 VANGVCIRF
-373 YAESDF
+373 YAEADF
-379 AGRADYSD
+379 AGRTDYTD

-429 LLSELNALDEAGQ
+429 LLSELNALDDAGH
-442 LTKIGRALA
+442 LTKTGRALA

-460 RMLFEASQRACL
+460 RMLFEASQRGCL

-502 QQFDDTESD
+502 QQFDDAESD
-511 FMSFLKLWKYYVNL
+511 FMSFLKLWNYYIDL
-525 KEQSLTNR
+525 KQQNLTNR
-533 EMKNALQRKF
+533 DMKNALQRKF
-543 LSANRLREWGEVH
+543 LSANRLREWSEVH

-563 KDQKWTLNTK
+563 KDQKWTLNATP
-573 AAEYDQIHMAFM
+573 ATYDQIHLALM

-598 DPIYL
+598 DPVYL

-609 FSVHPGSNL
+609 FSIHPGSNL
-618 FKKGF
+618 FKKGG
-623 KWIMGAELV
+623 KWIMAAELV
-632 ETTRLYARSVARIQ
+632 ETTRLYARSVAKIQ
-646 PDWIEKVGAHLLKRN
+646 PEWIEKVGAHLVKRN
-661 HTNPHWEKGSGQ
+661 HNNPHWEKGSGQ

-686 VYSQR
+686 IYSQR
-691 RVSLARF
+691 RVSLAKF

-709 EGLVPGQVKTNVPFY
+709 EGLVPGQVKTTVPFY
-724 VHNRKLIEDLEKL
+724 VHNRKLVEDLEKL

-757 DDKLPAGAYNQQT
+757 DDKLPAGVYNQQT

-811 MGGLAFDLSYHFE
+811 MGGLAFDLTYHFE

-845 VGRTEWLVPGML
+845 PGRTEWLVPGML
-857 KEKALLLLKSLPQKI
+857 KEKALLLLKSLPQKL

-890 YDPKLYEK
+890 FDSNLYEK

-904 RDFVASETPARPL
+904 RDFVATETPARPL

-926 PPHHFMNFKLVDEHG
+926 PPHHFMNFKLIDEHG

-967 SAVVEQV
+967 SDVVEQV
-974 RAQVQVQVGVGEGAA
+974 RAQVGG
-989 PQANAKPGHHNVT
+989 QAGIASP
-1002 QNKLTQNSQAAKTS
+1002 
-1016 EASEANKFN
+1016 ASETRKLSPNPAKSSSGSNSAFS
-1025 DQPITDWSFGTLPD
+1025 DQPITDWSFGSLPD
-1039 MLEIKRGGQTF
+1039 MLEIKRAGQTF

-1062 CIVEVYDEEEIARK
+1062 CIIEVFDEEEIARK

-1097 TKNLLD
+1097 TKNLID

-1115 SAEDLQLQWIK
+1115 SSEELQQQWIK

-1139 STQAEFASK
+1139 TTQDEFNTKA
-1148 VQEARARMNL
+1148 QEARSRMNL

-1164 KILLIILNEHS
+1164 KVLLIILNEYS
-1175 ALSKKL
+1175 ALNKKL
-1181 QASAKAFPDCVADIQ
+1181 QALSKSFPKCVADIQ

-1231 RARNSIDRDKQ
+1231 RVRNSVDRDKQ
-1242 LMKEVMDLQLHWV
+1242 LMKDVMDLQLHWV

-1292 PVSAKRLQKA
+1292 PVSVKRLQKA
-1302 WETMARRN
+1302 WETMARR
-1310 Q
+1310 QQ

>member
-1 MSKEQTIQS
+1 VLSKEQTLQP

-23 QRREEIKRLIDANQ
+23 QRRAEIKHLIAENQ

-60 GRGLKGQ
+60 GRGLNGQ

-88 ELNSEVGQWVG
+88 ELNSEIGQWVG
-99 FKIRFQDQSNANTA
+99 FKIRFQDQSNASTA

-151 FLLGYLKEVLSK
+151 FLLGYLKDVLTK

-175 IDAERFSKHFEDAA
+175 IDAERFSKHFENAQ

-209 KDPNDFDTNR
+209 KDPNDFDTSR
-219 RKNAPVNPSDEVD
+219 RKNAPVNLADEVD

-266 DMANFLGK
+266 DMANFLSK
-274 NMRLALEVLPL
+274 NLRQSLEILPL

-317 TVPGIRYVIDSGQA
+317 TVPGIRYVIDSGVA

-373 YAESDF
+373 YAEADF
-379 AGRADYSD
+379 AGRTDYTD

-429 LLSELNALDEAGQ
+429 LLSELNALDDAGH
-442 LTKIGRALA
+442 LTKTGRALA

-460 RMLFEASQRACL
+460 RMLFEASQRGCL

-493 AQEAADNAQ
+493 AKEAADNAQ
-502 QQFDDTESD
+502 QQFDDAESD
-511 FMSFLKLWKYYVNL
+511 FMSFLKLWNYFIDL
-525 KEQSLTNR
+525 KQQNLTNR
-533 EMKNALQRKF
+533 DMKNALQRKF
-543 LSANRLREWGEVH
+543 LSANRLREWSEVH

-563 KDQKWTLNTK
+563 KDQKWTLNATP
-573 AAEYDQIHMAFM
+573 ATYDQIHLALM

-598 DPIYL
+598 DPVYL

-618 FKKGF
+618 FKKGG
-623 KWIMGAELV
+623 KWIMAAELV
-632 ETTRLYARSVARIQ
+632 ETTRLYARSVAKIQ
-646 PDWIEKVGAHLLKRN
+646 PEWIEKVGAHLVKRN
-661 HTNPHWEKGSGQ
+661 HNNPHWEKGSGQ

-686 VYSQR
+686 IYSQR

-709 EGLVPGQVKTNVPFY
+709 EGLVPGQVKTTVPFY
-724 VHNRKLIEDLEKL
+724 VHNRKLVEDLEKL

-757 DDKLPAGAYNQQT
+757 DDKLPAGVYNQQT

-811 MGGLAFDLSYHFE
+811 MGGLAFDLTYHFE

-845 VGRTEWLVPGML
+845 PGRTEWLVPGML
-857 KEKALLLLKSLPQKI
+857 KEKALLLLKSLPQKL

-890 YDPKLYEK
+890 FDSNLYEK

-926 PPHHFMNFKLVDEHG
+926 PPHHFMNFKLIDEHG

-967 SAVVEQV
+967 SDVVEQV
-974 RAQVQVQVGVGEGAA
+974 RAQVGG
-989 PQANAKPGHHNVT
+989 QAGIASP
-1002 QNKLTQNSQAAKTS
+1002 
-1016 EASEANKFN
+1016 ASETRKLSPNPAKSSSGSNSTFS
-1025 DQPITDWSFGTLPD
+1025 DQPITDWSFGSLPD
-1039 MLEIKRGGQTF
+1039 MLEIKRAGQTF

-1062 CIVEVYDEEEIARK
+1062 CIIEVFDEEEIARK

-1097 TKNLLD
+1097 TKNLID

-1115 SAEDLQLQWIK
+1115 SSEELQQQWIK

-1139 STQAEFASK
+1139 TTQDEFNTKA
-1148 VQEARARMNL
+1148 QEARSRMNL

-1164 KILLIILNEHS
+1164 KVLLIILNEYS
-1175 ALSKKL
+1175 ALNKKL
-1181 QASAKAFPDCVADIQ
+1181 QALSKSFPECVADIQ

-1231 RARNSIDRDKQ
+1231 RVRNSVDRDKQ
-1242 LMKEVMDLQLHWV
+1242 LMKDVMDLQLHWV

-1292 PVSAKRLQKA
+1292 PVSVKRLQKA
-1302 WETMARRN
+1302 WETMARR
-1310 Q
+1310 QQ

>member
-1 MSKEQTIQS
+1 M
-10 PPEIR
+10 
-15 YPEELPVS
+15 S
-23 QRREEIKRLIDANQ
+23 QRRDEIKQLIQTNQ

-60 GRGLKGQ
+60 GRGLRGQ

-88 ELNSEVGQWVG
+88 ELNSELGQWVG
-99 FKIRFQDQSNANTA
+99 FKIRFQDQSGANTA

-120 ILLAESQTDPLFKK
+120 ILLAESQTDPQFRK

-151 FLLGYLKEVLSK
+151 FLLGYLKGVLGK

-175 IDAERFSKHFEDAA
+175 IDAERFARHFEDAQ

-200 RLYPVEVRY
+200 RLYPVETRY
-209 KDPNDFDTNR
+209 KDPNDFDVNR
-219 RKNAPVNPSDEVD
+219 RKNAAPNPADEVD

-248 REGQGDILM
+248 REGPGDILM

-266 DMANFLGK
+266 DMATFLG
-274 NMRLALEVLPL
+274 RHLTQPLEVLPL

-317 TVPGIRYVIDSGQA
+317 TVPGIRYVIDSGLA

-364 VANGVCIRL
+364 VANGICIRL
-373 YAESDF
+373 YAQADF
-379 AGRADYSD
+379 AGRADYTD
-387 PEILRSSLAS
+387 PEILRSSLAA
-397 VILRMKSLHLTE
+397 VILRMKSLHLSE
-409 VEDFPFL
+409 VEEFPFL

-429 LLSELNALDEAGQ
+429 LLGELNALDEAGQ

-451 KLPLDPRIA
+451 RLPLDPRIA

-472 NELLVLA
+472 SELLVLA
-479 AALSIQDPRDRPID
+479 AALSIQDPRDRPLD

-502 QQFDDTESD
+502 QQFQDAESD
-511 FMSFLKLWKYYVNL
+511 FMSFLKLWRFYTDL
-525 KEQSLTNR
+525 KEQKLSNR
-533 EMKNALQRKF
+533 EMKQALQRKF

-556 QQLTAMV
+556 QQLSAMV
-563 KDQKWTLNTK
+563 KDQKWTLNAS
-573 AAEYDQIHMAFM
+573 AATYDQIHMALM
-585 AGLLGNIGLKHET
+585 SGLLGNLGLKHET
-598 DPIYL
+598 EPVYL

-609 FSVHPGSNL
+609 FAVHPGSNL
-618 FKKGF
+618 FKKPG
-623 KWIMGAELV
+623 KWIMAAELV
-632 ETTRLYARSVARIQ
+632 ETTRLYARSVAKIQ
-646 PDWIEKVGAHLLKRN
+646 SDWIEKVGAHMVRRN
-661 HTNPHWEKGSGQ
+661 HSNPHWEKGSGQ
-673 AVALETGTIYGLP
+673 AVAMETGTIYGLP
-686 VYSQR
+686 IYSQR

-698 NQADARRLMIH
+698 NQKDARRLMIH
-709 EGLVPGQVKTNVPFY
+709 EGLVPGQVKTSVPFY
-724 VHNRKLIEDLEKL
+724 VHNRKLVEDLEKL

-757 DDKLPAGAYNQQT
+757 DDKLPAGVYNQQT

-784 ALYLNKEDLLSK
+784 ALYLSKEDLLSK
-796 KAGDITTEFYPKKLE
+796 RAGDITTEFYPKKLE

-845 VGRTEWLVPGML
+845 LNRTEWLVPGML
-857 KEKALLLLKSLPQKI
+857 KEKALLLLKSLPQKL

-877 PVPQFAEKFAQAH
+877 PVPQFAEKFAEAH
-890 YDPKLYEK
+890 YDSTLYDK

-904 RDFVASETPARPL
+904 RDFVASETPARAL

-941 RQLDMQRSLSALKAE
+941 RQLDMQRNLSALKAE
-956 WGRKAQESFKS
+956 WGRKAQESFKNS
-967 SAVVEQV
+967 DVVGQV
-974 RAQVQVQVGVGEGAA
+974 RAQVGAVSNSA
-989 PQANAKPGHHNVT
+989 AGRADLPSRQKADSVASAKPVPEAR
-1002 QNKLTQNSQAAKTS
+1002 QESAAG
-1016 EASEANKFN
+1016 
-1025 DQPITDWSFGTLPD
+1025 QRIVDWSFGSLPD

-1050 FGYPALKDMGEH
+1050 FGYPALKDMGDH
-1062 CIVEVYDEEEIARK
+1062 CVLEVYDEEHIARR
-1076 VHLDGVLRLF
+1076 VHQDGVLRLF
-1086 NIALKEPLKYL
+1086 ALALKEPLKYL

-1115 SAEDLQLQWIK
+1115 TSEELQQQWIK
-1126 LTLMRSALAAGLP
+1126 LTLTRSALAAGLP
-1139 STQAEFASK
+1139 TSADEFSAR
-1148 VQEARARMNL
+1148 VQEAKGRMNL

-1164 KILLIILNEHS
+1164 KVLFTVLNEQS
-1175 ALSKKL
+1175 VLAKKL
-1181 QASAKAFPDCVADIQ
+1181 QANAKSFPDCVADIQ
-1196 NQLNWLLPKGFLLK
+1196 NQLNWLLPKNFLLTR
-1210 KPWEQLAHYP
+1210 PWEQLAHYP
-1220 RYLKAAQIRLE
+1220 RYLKAAQIRLD
-1231 RARNSIDRDKQ
+1231 RARNSVDRDKQ
-1242 LMKEVMDLQLHWV
+1242 LMKEVNDLQIHWV
-1255 RASSQLKGQ
+1255 RASAQLKGQ
-1264 EDESLSQFAW
+1264 EDESLNQFAW

-1292 PVSAKRLQKA
+1292 PVSVKRLQKA

-1310 Q
+1310 N

>member
-1 MSKEQTIQS
+1 MLSKEQTLQP

-23 QRREEIKRLIDANQ
+23 QRRAEIKHLIAANQ

-60 GRGLKGQ
+60 GRGLSGQ

-88 ELNSEVGQWVG
+88 ELNSELGQWVG
-99 FKIRFQDQSNANTA
+99 FKIRFQDQSNASTA

-151 FLLGYLKEVLSK
+151 FLLGYLKDVLTK

-175 IDAERFSKHFEDAA
+175 IDAERFSKHFENAQ

-209 KDPNDFDTNR
+209 KDPNDFDTSR
-219 RKNAPVNPSDEVD
+219 RKNAPVNLADEVD

-266 DMANFLGK
+266 DMANFLSK
-274 NMRLALEVLPL
+274 NLRQSLEILPL

-317 TVPGIRYVIDSGQA
+317 TVPGIRYVIDSGVA

-364 VANGVCIRL
+364 VANGVCIRF
-373 YAESDF
+373 YAEADF
-379 AGRADYSD
+379 AGRTDYTD

-429 LLSELNALDEAGQ
+429 LLSELNALDDAGH
-442 LTKIGRALA
+442 LTKTGRALA

-460 RMLFEASQRACL
+460 RMLFEASQRGCL

-502 QQFDDTESD
+502 QQFDDAESD
-511 FMSFLKLWKYYVNL
+511 FMSFLKLWNYYIDL
-525 KEQSLTNR
+525 KQQNLTNR
-533 EMKNALQRKF
+533 DMKNALQRKF
-543 LSANRLREWGEVH
+543 LSANRLREWSEVH

-563 KDQKWTLNTK
+563 KDQKWTLNATP
-573 AAEYDQIHMAFM
+573 ATYDQIHLALM

-598 DPIYL
+598 DPVYL

-609 FSVHPGSNL
+609 FSIHPGSNL
-618 FKKGF
+618 FKKGG
-623 KWIMGAELV
+623 KWIIAAELV
-632 ETTRLYARSVARIQ
+632 ETTRLYARSVAKIQ
-646 PDWIEKVGAHLLKRN
+646 PEWIEKVGAHLVKRN
-661 HTNPHWEKGSGQ
+661 HNNPHWEKGSGQ

-686 VYSQR
+686 IYSQR
-691 RVSLARF
+691 RVSLAKF

-709 EGLVPGQVKTNVPFY
+709 EGLVPGQVKTTVPFY
-724 VHNRKLIEDLEKL
+724 VHNRKLVEDLEKL

-757 DDKLPAGAYNQQT
+757 DDKLPAGVYNQQT

-811 MGGLAFDLSYHFE
+811 MGGLAFDLTYHFE

-845 VGRTEWLVPGML
+845 PGRTEWLVPGML
-857 KEKALLLLKSLPQKI
+857 KEKALLLLKSLPQKL

-890 YDPKLYEK
+890 FDSNLYEK

-904 RDFVASETPARPL
+904 RDFVATETPARPL

-926 PPHHFMNFKLVDEHG
+926 PPHHFMNFKLIDEHG

-967 SAVVEQV
+967 SDVVEQV
-974 RAQVQVQVGVGEGAA
+974 RAQVGG
-989 PQANAKPGHHNVT
+989 QAGIASP
-1002 QNKLTQNSQAAKTS
+1002 
-1016 EASEANKFN
+1016 ASETRKLSPNPAKSSSGSNSAFS
-1025 DQPITDWSFGTLPD
+1025 DQPITDWSFGSLPD
-1039 MLEIKRGGQTF
+1039 MLEIKRAGQTF

-1062 CIVEVYDEEEIARK
+1062 CIIEVFDEEEIARK

-1097 TKNLLD
+1097 TKNLID

-1115 SAEDLQLQWIK
+1115 SSEELQQQWIK

-1139 STQAEFASK
+1139 TTQDEFNTKA
-1148 VQEARARMNL
+1148 QEARSRMNL

-1164 KILLIILNEHS
+1164 KVLLIILNEYS
-1175 ALSKKL
+1175 ALNKKL
-1181 QASAKAFPDCVADIQ
+1181 QALSKSFPKCVADIQ

-1231 RARNSIDRDKQ
+1231 RVRNSVDRDKQ
-1242 LMKEVMDLQLHWV
+1242 LMKDVMDLQLHWV

-1292 PVSAKRLQKA
+1292 PVSVKRLQKA
-1302 WETMARRN
+1302 WETMARR
-1310 Q
+1310 QQ

>member
-1 MSKEQTIQS
+1 MLSKEQTLQP

-23 QRREEIKRLIDANQ
+23 QRRAEIKHLIAENQ

-60 GRGLKGQ
+60 GRGLNGQ

-88 ELNSEVGQWVG
+88 ELNSEIGQWVG
-99 FKIRFQDQSNANTA
+99 FKIRFQDQSNASTA

-151 FLLGYLKEVLSK
+151 FLLGYLKDVLTK

-175 IDAERFSKHFEDAA
+175 IDAERFSKHFENAQ

-209 KDPNDFDTNR
+209 KDPNDFDTSR
-219 RKNAPVNPSDEVD
+219 RKNAPVNLADEVD

-266 DMANFLGK
+266 DMANFLSK
-274 NMRLALEVLPL
+274 NLRQSLEILPL

-317 TVPGIRYVIDSGQA
+317 TVPGIRYVIDSGVA

-373 YAESDF
+373 YAEADF
-379 AGRADYSD
+379 AGRTDYTD

-429 LLSELNALDEAGQ
+429 LLSELNALDDAGH
-442 LTKIGRALA
+442 LTKTGRALA

-460 RMLFEASQRACL
+460 RMLFEASQRGCL

-493 AQEAADNAQ
+493 AKEAADNAQ
-502 QQFDDTESD
+502 QQFDDAESD
-511 FMSFLKLWKYYVNL
+511 FMSFLKLWNYFIDL
-525 KEQSLTNR
+525 KQQNLTNR
-533 EMKNALQRKF
+533 DMKNALQRKF
-543 LSANRLREWGEVH
+543 LSANRLREWSEVH

-563 KDQKWTLNTK
+563 KDQKWTLNATP
-573 AAEYDQIHMAFM
+573 ATYDQIHLALM

-598 DPIYL
+598 DPVYL

-618 FKKGF
+618 FKKGG
-623 KWIMGAELV
+623 KWIMAAELV
-632 ETTRLYARSVARIQ
+632 ETTRLYARSVAKIQ
-646 PDWIEKVGAHLLKRN
+646 PEWIEKVGAHLVKRN
-661 HTNPHWEKGSGQ
+661 HNNPHWEKGSGQ

-686 VYSQR
+686 IYSQR

-709 EGLVPGQVKTNVPFY
+709 EGLVPGQVKTTVPFY
-724 VHNRKLIEDLEKL
+724 VHNRKLVEDLEKL

-757 DDKLPAGAYNQQT
+757 DDKLPAGVYNQQT

-811 MGGLAFDLSYHFE
+811 MGGLAFDLTYHFE

-845 VGRTEWLVPGML
+845 PGRTEWLVPGML
-857 KEKALLLLKSLPQKI
+857 KEKALLLLKSLPQKL

-890 YDPKLYEK
+890 FDSNLYEK

-926 PPHHFMNFKLVDEHG
+926 PPHHFMNFKLIDEHG

-967 SAVVEQV
+967 SDVVEQV
-974 RAQVQVQVGVGEGAA
+974 RAQVGG
-989 PQANAKPGHHNVT
+989 QAGIASP
-1002 QNKLTQNSQAAKTS
+1002 
-1016 EASEANKFN
+1016 ASETRKLSPNPAKSSSGSNSTFS
-1025 DQPITDWSFGTLPD
+1025 DQPITDWSFGSLPD
-1039 MLEIKRGGQTF
+1039 MLEIKRAGQTF

-1062 CIVEVYDEEEIARK
+1062 CIIEVFDEEEIARK

-1097 TKNLLD
+1097 TKNLID

-1115 SAEDLQLQWIK
+1115 SSEELQQQWIK

-1139 STQAEFASK
+1139 TTQDEFNTKA
-1148 VQEARARMNL
+1148 QEARSRMNL

-1164 KILLIILNEHS
+1164 KVLLIILNEYS
-1175 ALSKKL
+1175 ALNKKL
-1181 QASAKAFPDCVADIQ
+1181 QALSKSFPECVADIQ

-1231 RARNSIDRDKQ
+1231 RVRNSVDRDKQ
-1242 LMKEVMDLQLHWV
+1242 LMKDVMDLQLHWV

-1292 PVSAKRLQKA
+1292 PVSVKRLQKA
-1302 WETMARRN
+1302 WETMARR
-1310 Q
+1310 QQ

>member
-1 MSKEQTIQS
+1 MLSKEQTLQS

-23 QRREEIKRLIDANQ
+23 QRRAEIKHLIAANQ

-60 GRGLKGQ
+60 GRGLNGQ

-88 ELNSEVGQWVG
+88 ELNSELGQWVG
-99 FKIRFQDQSNANTA
+99 FKIRFQDQSNASTA

-151 FLLGYLKEVLSK
+151 FLLGYLKDVLTK

-175 IDAERFSKHFEDAA
+175 IDAERFSKHFENAQ

-209 KDPNDFDTNR
+209 KDPNDFDTSR
-219 RKNAPVNPSDEVD
+219 RKNAPVNLADEVD

-266 DMANFLGK
+266 DMANFLSK
-274 NMRLALEVLPL
+274 NLRQSLEILPL

-317 TVPGIRYVIDSGQA
+317 TVPGIRYVIDSGVA

-373 YAESDF
+373 YAEADF
-379 AGRADYSD
+379 AGRTDYTD

-409 VEDFPFL
+409 MEDFPFL

-429 LLSELNALDEAGQ
+429 LLSELNALDDAGH
-442 LTKIGRALA
+442 LTKTGRALA

-460 RMLFEASQRACL
+460 RMLFEASQRGCL

-493 AQEAADNAQ
+493 AKEAADNAQ
-502 QQFDDTESD
+502 QQFDDAESD
-511 FMSFLKLWKYYVNL
+511 FMSFLKLWNYFIDL
-525 KEQSLTNR
+525 KQQNLTNR
-533 EMKNALQRKF
+533 DMKNALQRKF
-543 LSANRLREWGEVH
+543 LSANRLREWSEVH

-563 KDQKWTLNTK
+563 KDQKWTLNATP
-573 AAEYDQIHMAFM
+573 ATYDQIHLALM

-598 DPIYL
+598 DPVYL

-618 FKKGF
+618 FKKGG
-623 KWIMGAELV
+623 KWIMAAELV
-632 ETTRLYARSVARIQ
+632 ETTRLYARSVAKIQ
-646 PDWIEKVGAHLLKRN
+646 PEWIEKVGAHLVKRN
-661 HTNPHWEKGSGQ
+661 HNNPHWEKGSGQ

-686 VYSQR
+686 IYSQR

-709 EGLVPGQVKTNVPFY
+709 EGLVPGQVKTTVPFY
-724 VHNRKLIEDLEKL
+724 VHNRKLVEDLEKL

-757 DDKLPAGAYNQQT
+757 DDKLPAGVYNQQT

-811 MGGLAFDLSYHFE
+811 MGGLAFDLTYHFE

-845 VGRTEWLVPGML
+845 PGRTEWLVPGML
-857 KEKALLLLKSLPQKI
+857 KEKALLLLKSLPQKL

-890 YDPKLYEK
+890 FDSNLYEK

-926 PPHHFMNFKLVDEHG
+926 PPHHFMNFKLIDEHG

-967 SAVVEQV
+967 SDVVEQV
-974 RAQVQVQVGVGEGAA
+974 RAQVGG
-989 PQANAKPGHHNVT
+989 QAGIASP
-1002 QNKLTQNSQAAKTS
+1002 
-1016 EASEANKFN
+1016 ASETRKLSPNPAKSSSGSNSTFS
-1025 DQPITDWSFGTLPD
+1025 DQPITDWSFGSLPD
-1039 MLEIKRGGQTF
+1039 MLEIKRAGQTF

-1062 CIVEVYDEEEIARK
+1062 CIIEVFDEEEIARK

-1097 TKNLLD
+1097 TKNLID

-1115 SAEDLQLQWIK
+1115 SSEELQQQWIK

-1139 STQAEFASK
+1139 TTQDEFNTKA
-1148 VQEARARMNL
+1148 QEARSRMNL

-1164 KILLIILNEHS
+1164 KVLLIILNEYS
-1175 ALSKKL
+1175 ALNKKL
-1181 QASAKAFPDCVADIQ
+1181 QALSKSFPECVADIQ

-1231 RARNSIDRDKQ
+1231 RVRNSVDRDKQ
-1242 LMKEVMDLQLHWV
+1242 LMKDVMDLQLHWV

-1292 PVSAKRLQKA
+1292 PVSVKRLQKA
-1302 WETMARRN
+1302 WETMARR
-1310 Q
+1310 QQ

>member
-1 MSKEQTIQS
+1 MLSKEQTLQP

-23 QRREEIKRLIDANQ
+23 QRRAEIKHLIAANQ

-60 GRGLKGQ
+60 GRGLNGQ

-88 ELNSEVGQWVG
+88 ELNSEIGQWVG
-99 FKIRFQDQSNANTA
+99 FKIRFQDQSNASTA

-151 FLLGYLKEVLSK
+151 FLLGYLKDVLTK

-175 IDAERFSKHFEDAA
+175 IDAERFSKHFENAQ

-209 KDPNDFDTNR
+209 KDPNDFDTSR
-219 RKNAPVNPSDEVD
+219 RKNAPVNLADEVD

-266 DMANFLGK
+266 DMANFLSK
-274 NMRLALEVLPL
+274 NLRQSLEILPL

-317 TVPGIRYVIDSGQA
+317 TVPGIRYVIDSGVA

-373 YAESDF
+373 YAEADF
-379 AGRADYSD
+379 AGRTDYTD

-429 LLSELNALDEAGQ
+429 LLSELNALDDAGH
-442 LTKIGRALA
+442 LTKTGRALA

-460 RMLFEASQRACL
+460 RMLFEASQRGCL

-493 AQEAADNAQ
+493 AKEAADNAQ
-502 QQFDDTESD
+502 QQFDDAESD
-511 FMSFLKLWKYYVNL
+511 FMSFLKLWNYFIDL
-525 KEQSLTNR
+525 KQQNLTNR
-533 EMKNALQRKF
+533 DMKNALQRKF
-543 LSANRLREWGEVH
+543 LSANRLREWSEVH

-563 KDQKWTLNTK
+563 KDQKWTLNATP
-573 AAEYDQIHMAFM
+573 ATYDQIHLALM

-598 DPIYL
+598 DPVYL

-618 FKKGF
+618 FKKGG
-623 KWIMGAELV
+623 KWIMAAELV
-632 ETTRLYARSVARIQ
+632 ETTRLYARSVAKIQ
-646 PDWIEKVGAHLLKRN
+646 PEWIEKVGAHLVKRN
-661 HTNPHWEKGSGQ
+661 HNNPHWEKGSGQ

-686 VYSQR
+686 IYSQR

-709 EGLVPGQVKTNVPFY
+709 EGLVPGQVKTTVPFY
-724 VHNRKLIEDLEKL
+724 VHNRKLVEDLEKL

-757 DDKLPAGAYNQQT
+757 DDKLPAGVYNQQT

-811 MGGLAFDLSYHFE
+811 MGGLAFDLTYHFE

-845 VGRTEWLVPGML
+845 PGRTEWLVPGML
-857 KEKALLLLKSLPQKI
+857 KEKALLLLKSLPQKL

-890 YDPKLYEK
+890 FDSNLYEK

-926 PPHHFMNFKLVDEHG
+926 PPHHFMNFKLIDEHG

-967 SAVVEQV
+967 SDVVEQV
-974 RAQVQVQVGVGEGAA
+974 RAQVGG
-989 PQANAKPGHHNVT
+989 QAGIASP
-1002 QNKLTQNSQAAKTS
+1002 
-1016 EASEANKFN
+1016 ASETRKLSPNPAKSSSGSNSTFS
-1025 DQPITDWSFGTLPD
+1025 DQPITDWSFGSLPD
-1039 MLEIKRGGQTF
+1039 MLEIKRAGQTF

-1062 CIVEVYDEEEIARK
+1062 CIIEVFDEEEIARK

-1097 TKNLLD
+1097 TKNLID

-1115 SAEDLQLQWIK
+1115 SSEELQQQWIK

-1139 STQAEFASK
+1139 TTQDEFNTKA
-1148 VQEARARMNL
+1148 QEARSRMNL

-1164 KILLIILNEHS
+1164 KVLLIILNEYS
-1175 ALSKKL
+1175 ALNKKL
-1181 QASAKAFPDCVADIQ
+1181 QALSKSFPECVADIQ

-1231 RARNSIDRDKQ
+1231 RVRNSVDRDKQ
-1242 LMKEVMDLQLHWV
+1242 LMKDVMDLQLHWV

-1292 PVSAKRLQKA
+1292 PVSVKRLQKA
-1302 WETMARRN
+1302 WETMARR
-1310 Q
+1310 QQ

>member
-1 MSKEQTIQS
+1 MLSKEQSAHPLPSIQ
-10 PPEIR
+10 

-23 QRREEIKRLIDANQ
+23 QRREEIKALLAKHQ

-60 GRGLKGQ
+60 GRGLNGQ

-82 AKRIAQ
+82 AKRIAF
-88 ELNSEVGQWVG
+88 ELQSELGQWVG
-99 FKIRFQDQSNANTA
+99 FKIRFQDQSGSNTA

-151 FLLGYLKEVLSK
+151 FLLGYLKDVLRK
-163 RPDLKL
+163 RPDLKV

-175 IDAERFSKHFEDAA
+175 IDAERFAKHFETEE
-189 GKPAP
+189 GQPAP

-209 KDPNDFDTNR
+209 KDPVDFDTNR
-219 RKNAPVNPSDEVD
+219 RKNAPKNPTDEVD

-274 NMRLALEVLPL
+274 NLRQSLEVLPL

-292 EQERIFKPSG
+292 EQERIFKTSG

-373 YAESDF
+373 YSETDF
-379 AGRADYSD
+379 AGRSDFTD

-409 VEDFPFL
+409 VEEFPFL

-429 LLSELNALDEAGQ
+429 LLAELHALDDSGQ
-442 LTKIGRALA
+442 LTKTGRSLA

-460 RMLFEASQRACL
+460 RMLFEGAQRACL
-472 NELLVLA
+472 SEMLVLA
-479 AALSIQDPRDRPID
+479 AALSIQDPRERPLD
-493 AQEAADNAQ
+493 AQEAADQAQ
-502 QQFDDTESD
+502 QQFQDPDSD
-511 FMSFLKLWKYYVNL
+511 FMSFLKLWKFYIDL
-525 KEQSLTNR
+525 KQKGLSNR
-533 EMKNALQRKF
+533 EVKNTLQRKF
-543 LSANRLREWGEVH
+543 LSGNRLREWTEVH
-556 QQLTAMV
+556 QQLLSMA
-563 KDQKWTLNTK
+563 KEQKWHLNTEK
-573 AAEYDQIHMAFM
+573 ATADQVHMALM
-585 AGLLGNIGLKHET
+585 SGLLGNLGLKHESE
-598 DPIYL
+598 PVYL
-603 GARSIK
+603 GARSIR
-609 FSVHPGSNL
+609 FAVHPGSNL
-618 FKKGF
+618 FKKNG
-623 KWIMGAELV
+623 KWLMAAELV
-632 ETTRLYARSVARIQ
+632 ETTRLYARCVARIQ
-646 PDWIEKVGAHLLKRN
+646 PEWIEKVGAHLVRKN
-661 HTNPHWEKGSGQ
+661 HSNPHWEKNSGQ
-673 AVALETGTIYGLP
+673 AVAMETGTIYGLP
-686 VYSQR
+686 IYSQR
-691 RVSLARF
+691 RVSLAKID
-698 NQADARRLMIH
+698 QESARKLMIQ
-709 EGLVPGQVKTNVPFY
+709 EGLVPGQIKTNLAFY
-724 VHNRKLIEDLEKL
+724 VHNRKLVEDLEKL

-750 ALIAQFY
+750 SLIAQFY
-757 DDKLPAGAYNQQT
+757 EERLPKGAYNQQT

-777 ASKEDLA
+777 ASKDDLA
-784 ALYLNKEDLLSK
+784 ALYLSREDLLSK
-796 KAGDITTEFYPKKLE
+796 QAGGITTEFYPKKLE
-811 MGGLAFDLSYHFE
+811 MGGLAFDLTYHFE

-830 GVTLTIPLMLLNQVN
+830 GVTLNVPLMLLNQVN
-845 VGRTEWLVPGML
+845 LIRTEWLVPGML
-857 KEKALLLLKSLPQKI
+857 KEKALLLLKSLPQKL

-877 PVPQFAEKFAQAH
+877 PVPQFAEKFAEAH
-890 YDPKLYEK
+890 FDSALYDK

-904 RDFVASETPARPL
+904 RDFVSSQTPARPL
-917 LSDFRIETL
+917 LSDFRIEAL
-926 PPHHFMNFKLVDEHG
+926 PPHHFMNFKLIDEHA
-941 RQLDMQRSLSALKAE
+941 RQLDMQRNLSALRAE
-956 WGRKAQESFKS
+956 WGKKALETFKS
-967 SAVVEQV
+967 SAVVEQA
-974 RAQVQVQVGVGEGAA
+974 RAQVGGAAISSGEAKSSAPHGNTGKAGQVGGKGAA
-989 PQANAKPGHHNVT
+989 GAMT
-1002 QNKLTQNSQAAKTS
+1002 QSN
-1016 EASEANKFN
+1016 E
-1025 DQPITDWSFGTLPD
+1025 PITQWSFGELPE

-1050 FGYPALKDMGEH
+1050 FGYPALKDMGDH
-1062 CIVEVYDEEEIARK
+1062 CVIEVYDEEALAK
-1076 VHLDGVLRLF
+1076 KAHVDGVLRLF
-1086 NIALKEPLKYL
+1086 SIALKEPLKYL
-1097 TKNLLD
+1097 NKNLAD
-1103 FQKVAMLYMPLG
+1103 FQKVALLFMPLG
-1115 SAEDLQLQWIK
+1115 SADELQRQWIK
-1126 LTLMRSALAAGLP
+1126 LTLMRGALAGGLP
-1139 STQAEFASK
+1139 NTEQEFTAK
-1148 VQEARARMNL
+1148 AQEARARLNL

-1164 KILLIILNEHS
+1164 KILILILNEYN

-1181 QASAKAFPDCVADIQ
+1181 QVSNKAFPEAVGDIQ
-1196 NQLNWLLPKGFLLK
+1196 NQLSWLLPKDFILS

-1220 RYLKAAQIRLE
+1220 RYLKAAQIRLD
-1231 RARNSIDRDKQ
+1231 RLRNSVDRDKE
-1242 LMKEVMDLQLHWV
+1242 LMKEMNTLQVMWV
-1255 RASSQLKGQ
+1255 RAVANLKG
-1264 EDESLSQFAW
+1264 ETDESLEQFGW

-1292 PVSAKRLQKA
+1292 PVSVKRLSKA
-1302 WETMARRN
+1302 WDTLSRR
-1310 Q
+1310 QQ